1 MKELPP
7 VKVDVLIIGQGAA
20 GLLAGI
26 SLGRDH
32 SVAIVGDRAS
42 ATSLST
48 GCISMISQEPEVN
61 GGSGSTSNPWRVR
74 CTPSVI

>member
-1 MKELPP
+1 MRDLPP
-7 VKVDVLIIGQGAA
+7 AKVDVLIIGQGAA

-32 SVAIVGDRAS
+32 SVAVVGDRVS

-48 GCISMISQEPEVN
+48 GCISVISQEAETISEGRDRP
-61 GGSGSTSNPWRVR
+61 
-74 CTPSVI
+74 